1 MPKQPLALAR
11 RALAAILIIAIGPV
25 GPLAAAP
32 AAAQLS
38 LPTLGDGSD
47 LTPSEERRLGD
58 RIIRELYRDPD
69 YIDDPVLVEYVQTL
83 WQSLLA
89 ASRARGELSPE
100 LEERFAWEVLLGRD
114 RTLHTSLSAFVRSL
128 VGLDREAA
136 AQAFAHLIASGT
148 ASASQLQFINEIVQH
163 LTEHGAMPAERL
175 YASPF
180 TDIHTQGP
188 NGVFDAAN
196 VEQLFVALQGLEL
209 QQAMA

>member
-69 YIDDPVLVEYVQTL
+69 YIDDPVLVE
-83 WQSLLA
+83 
-89 ASRARGELSPE
+89 
-100 LEERFAWEVLLGRD
+100 
-114 RTLHTSLSAFVRSL
+114 
-128 VGLDREAA
+128 
-136 AQAFAHLIASGT
+136 
-148 ASASQLQFINEIVQH
+148 
-163 LTEHGAMPAERL
+163 
-175 YASPF
+175 
-180 TDIHTQGP
+180 
-188 NGVFDAAN
+188 
-196 VEQLFVALQGLEL
+196 
-209 QQAMA
+209 

>member
-1 MPKQPLALAR
+1 M

-114 RTLHTSLSAFVRSL
+114 RTLHTSLPAFVRSL

-163 LTEHGAMPAERL
+163 LTEHGAMPAARL
-175 YASPF
+175 YESPF
-180 TDIHTQGP
+180 TDIHAQGP
-188 NGVFDAAN
+188 DGVFDAQR
-196 VEQLFVALQGLEL
+196 VEQLFSALHQFDLPR
-209 QQAMA
+209 AAA